1 MSWSISL
8 VGTPEGVGRKLE
20 EYAETLSGQSKEEF
34 MDAKP
39 HLQGLLSQVVKQN
52 VRLNANGHATFT
64 GNADNAQTAKTY
76 GMVSVALESF
86 YGDWC
91 E

>member
-1 MSWSISL
+1 MSWSISV
-8 VGTPEGVGRKLE
+8 VGTPEGVSRKLD

-39 HLQGLLSQVVKQN
+39 HLQGLLAQVVKQN

-64 GNADNAQTAKTY
+64 GGEKTY
-76 GMVSVALESF
+76 GSVCVALENF
-86 YGDWC
+86 YGEWC